1 MSDPKFPEVHVQLI
15 GTSSH
20 ALAIVS
26 RVKKALKKNGAPSD
40 VIDVFCDEALSG
52 NYDHVIQ
59 TAMDWVTVH

>member
-26 RVKKALKKNGAPSD
+26 RVQRALRKHGAPKD
-40 VIDVFCDEALSG
+40 VQDAFFKEATSG
-52 NYDHVIQ
+52 NYDHVIS